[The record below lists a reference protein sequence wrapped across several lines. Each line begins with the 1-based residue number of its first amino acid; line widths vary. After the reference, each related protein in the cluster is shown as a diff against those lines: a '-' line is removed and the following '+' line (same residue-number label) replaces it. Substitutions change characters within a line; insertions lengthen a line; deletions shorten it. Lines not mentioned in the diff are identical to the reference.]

1 MLTYMETVERVKNG
15 TPLKCVGC
23 AHRKQGLC
31 CYAADTGELRGES
44 IEDCTH
50 YVKSDRKQRERSMT
64 NEKELIY
71 VSGQIRKIMSEQ
83 GLTQADMSRRI
94 NAGTNS
100 ICQWTHG
107 DCMPR
112 GKALDSMISAFGL
125 PEDYFEMPDGWQPPD
140 DPEFYELKPPQKKKI
155 KQAKSQSEAKEVR
168 QAEQQP
174 ADWMAETATMIQG
187 VALLYGIDVGDL
199 IRDALKVWMQKQ
211 AEEEENGE

>member
-1 MLTYMETVERVKNG
+1 METVERVKNG

-23 AHRKQGLC
+23 AHRKHGLC

-44 IEDCTH
+44 IADCTH

-83 GLTQADMSRRI
+83 GLTQVDMSRRI
-94 NAGTNS
+94 NAGKNS
-100 ICQWTHG
+100 VHQWTHG

-140 DPEFYELKPPQKKKI
+140 DPEFYELKPPQKKPAPPFTLFGALQEKG
-155 KQAKSQSEAKEVR
+155 KTVR
-168 QAEQQP
+168 
-174 ADWMAETATMIQG
+174 
-187 VALLYGIDVGDL
+187 
-199 IRDALKVWMQKQ
+199 
-211 AEEEENGE
+211 

>member
-1 MLTYMETVERVKNG
+1 
-15 TPLKCVGC
+15 
-23 AHRKQGLC
+23 
-31 CYAADTGELRGES
+31 
-44 IEDCTH
+44 
-50 YVKSDRKQRERSMT
+50 MT

-83 GLTQADMSRRI
+83 GLTQVDMSRRI
-94 NAGTNS
+94 NAGKNS
-100 ICQWTHG
+100 IYQWTHG

-211 AEEEENGE
+211 AEEEEFVD